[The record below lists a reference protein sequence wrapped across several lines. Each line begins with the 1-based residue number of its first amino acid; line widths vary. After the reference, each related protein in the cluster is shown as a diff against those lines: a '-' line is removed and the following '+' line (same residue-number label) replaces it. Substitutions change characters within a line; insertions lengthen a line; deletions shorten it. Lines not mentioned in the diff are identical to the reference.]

1 MFLMLIV
8 DSDIDVV
15 DVVNFVV
22 ALMLVLML
30 IFVNN
35 VVLML

>member
-1 MFLMLIV
+1 MLLMLIV